1 MKKKMVLLF
10 RIIGIVLAIGFIF
23 LIIFWK
29 INRLRGNIS
38 ITINEEEYFLDHLE
52 CRYEEENAEK
62 VTYRKTLLDSGVT
75 FKNSGSRYGMYEYSF
90 LISNE
95 EINIEP
101 IIRVFKT
108 NWYDIYVI
116 NIDFNVYEDNGI
128 WNAEVCIE
136 TNKKT
141 YQETFYDIKNNVIEM
156 RVE

>member
-10 RIIGIVLAIGFIF
+10 RIIGIVLALGFIF

-38 ITINEEEYFLDHLE
+38 ITINGEEYFLDHLE
-52 CRYEEENAEK
+52 CRYEEESAEK

-101 IIRVFKT
+101 KIRVFKT

-116 NIDFNVYEDNGI
+116 NIDFNVYEDNGV
-128 WNAEVCIE
+128 WNAEVYIG
-136 TNKKT
+136 TNTTT